1 MRPRDQT
8 PSSCMRGVPSHVLSQ
23 DSRVVTV
30 YSVHCVQCVLSTSAT
45 GSNPNALATIPT
57 PSATNR
63 RVASP
68 QDGRTVPKSCI
79 RCEGHALLR
88 KRCRGRIQ
96 RLHFCFCYRSTPHTA
111 SSSHKPPVGVL
122 VGEPVAPAIEL
133 ILLRDTLK
141 TELRH
146 RALLIIKDF
155 YSRYVSEQSS
165 STSIA
170 INIAQTKLSILLPF
184 QFN

>member
-146 RALLIIKDF
+146 RAGGIGAHINKQKDGGVPAYFLI
-155 YSRYVSEQSS
+155 
-165 STSIA
+165 
-170 INIAQTKLSILLPF
+170 N
-184 QFN
+184 N

>member
-1 MRPRDQT
+1 MQPRDQT

-30 YSVHCVQCVLSTSAT
+30 CSVHCVQCVLSTSAT
-45 GSNPNALATIPT
+45 GSNPNALAAIPT

-68 QDGRTVPKSCI
+68 QDERTVPQSYCTWV
-79 RCEGHALLR
+79 GHALIEL
-88 KRCRGRIQ
+88 RCRGRSSGYTLWI
-96 RLHFCFCYRSTPHTA
+96 CVRSTPHTA

-146 RALLIIKDF
+146 RAAEPNTKNPNAALLR
-155 YSRYVSEQSS
+155 SGVWVCRGNRETVMRPG
-165 STSIA
+165 A
-170 INIAQTKLSILLPF
+170 V
-184 QFN
+184 